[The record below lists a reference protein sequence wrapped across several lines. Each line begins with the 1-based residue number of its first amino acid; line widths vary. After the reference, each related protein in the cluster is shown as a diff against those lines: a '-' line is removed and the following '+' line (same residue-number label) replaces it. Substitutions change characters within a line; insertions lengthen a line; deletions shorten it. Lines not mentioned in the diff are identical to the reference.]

1 MHTRLLKQWPCSG
14 QRGHEQNCSKV
25 RRSWSGDEGFHLVV
39 GVHQGALRSGATCD
53 FTKAFSHAHGRSCKL
68 IPMLSAH
75 AAMGWAANTAQAQSP
90 GPAPALHTGEPFSA
104 CRMPGCLCTDRVVTV
119 LFEVWLLIAVEMDL
133 EHSDSRAGTTPWHA
147 RGGQPW
153 ERAHAL
159 PQTNPHKPPQP
170 PRAHKAKGLAT
181 SGGGRSS
188 RRAASAFQFAFA
200 AAPLNPKPQKP
211 LKP

>member
-14 QRGHEQNCSKV
+14 QRGHQQNCFKV

-39 GVHQGALRSGATCD
+39 GVHQGALRSGATCN

-133 EHSDSRAGTTPWHA
+133 DHSDSRAGTTPWHA
-147 RGGQPW
+147 RGGSHEKELTHSHKPTLTNPCNPGGGT
-153 ERAHAL
+153 RPRAL
-159 PQTNPHKPPQP
+159 PP
-170 PRAHKAKGLAT
+170 
-181 SGGGRSS
+181 
-188 RRAASAFQFAFA
+188 A
-200 AAPLNPKPQKP
+200 AAAGLHAARPLHFSFLPLPPKP
-211 LKP
+211 